1 MLQSPPSTK
10 QINSEPIAGYRLLHL
25 LGKGGFAEVW
35 KCEAPG
41 GFVKAIKF
49 VYGNLNGI
57 DDQAK
62 LAEQEL
68 LAIEWLKVVRHPFI
82 LSIERVEVMG
92 GELVIIME
100 LADKNLEDRLVEC
113 QSTGLPGVPRSEL
126 LAYLRDAA
134 EALDLMN
141 FQHDLQH
148 LDIKPRNLFLIGNRL
163 KVADFGLVQCLEE
176 LTVGEANGDL
186 PNKFTPSYAAPELFK
201 GSISR
206 HSDQYSLA
214 VAYQELLTGTRPF
227 QGANPRRL
235 AIQHLNDKPDLS
247 AIPESE
253 RPVLMRALAKD
264 PQDRFPSCLALMRA
278 LINVQSNAHAVVVPP
293 NPGDPS
299 LLTPLPPALRM
310 TDTME
315 DFFLSTVVP
324 RGSKP
329 DMEAPSSRMI
339 DLVSEVD
346 SLRRQLTESDAEIR
360 RIEEKAEVDRKELL
374 ANYQALIGNKFD
386 ALRKKCELPAS
397 DPGHASQSPSPE
409 ELFAVANDL
418 ERQRTQLRREEKE
431 LHAQIRAEE
440 VQLCKERAELS
451 RQQSEWQRLHPKGVV
466 PAAPAPPAPTI
477 DDQEL
482 AKLKQELTDLREQ
495 LKKVRDDK
503 EVEKLRRD
511 LQEQRE
517 QLTADEQALHSQ
529 IEHVEVQSARE
540 RAELAK
546 QRAECEQRKK
556 ELIALKVDYESKQK
570 DLQAQLKTVMAAE
583 AVMAQKLAPLAHLKD
598 TIEQVLSIHKTGSG
612 GHLSL

>member
-1 MLQSPPSTK
+1 MLQSAPSTK
-10 QINSEPIAGYRLLHL
+10 KINTEPIAGYRLLHL
-25 LGKGGFAEVW
+25 LGKGGYAEVW

-57 DDQAK
+57 DDQAR

-68 LAIEWLKVVRHPFI
+68 RAIEWLKVVRHPFI
-82 LSIERVEVMG
+82 LSIERVEIMG

-113 QSTGLPGVPRSEL
+113 QSTGLPGIPRSEL

-176 LTVGEANGDL
+176 LTLGDTNGDL

-235 AIQHLNDKPDLS
+235 AMQHLNDKPDLS
-247 AIPESE
+247 AIAENE
-253 RPVLMRALAKD
+253 RPVLLRALAKD

-278 LINVQSNAHAVVVPP
+278 LINVQSDVQSVVLPP

-329 DMEAPSSRMI
+329 DVELPNSRMI
-339 DLVSEVD
+339 DLASEVD
-346 SLRRQLTESDAEIR
+346 HLRRQLSDSDAEIR
-360 RIEEKAEVDRKELL
+360 RIEEKAKADRKELL
-374 ANYQALIGNKFD
+374 ANYEALISNKFD
-386 ALRKKCELPAS
+386 ALRKKIGLAS
-397 DPGHASQSPSPE
+397 SESGKAPPSPE

-418 ERQRTQLRREEKE
+418 ERQRTQLKREEKE
-431 LHAQIRAEE
+431 LQAQIRAEE
-440 VQLCKERAELS
+440 VKLCKERAEVS
-451 RQQSEWQRLHPKGVV
+451 RQQSEWQRLHPKGGT
-466 PAAPAPPAPTI
+466 PSIASMPAPAPA
-477 DDQEL
+477 DNHELEKLRQEL
-482 AKLKQELTDLREQ
+482 NAVREQ
-495 LKKVRDDK
+495 LKAPREDK
-503 EVEKLRRD
+503 EIERLRRD
-511 LQEQRE
+511 LEEQRE
-517 QLTADEQALHSQ
+517 QLKADELALRSQ
-529 IEHVEVQSARE
+529 IEHVELQSSRE
-540 RAELAK
+540 RGELAK
-546 QRAECEQRKK
+546 QRAEYEQRRN
-556 ELIALKVDYESKQK
+556 ELIALKTEYENKQRE
-570 DLQAQLKTVMAAE
+570 LQAQLKNIAAAE
-583 AVMAQKLAPLAHLKD
+583 SVLAQKLAPLAHLKD

-612 GHLSL
+612 GHPSL